1 MDSDSIYT
9 TNHPAIVDHAKYC
22 YEYYRTPVNMIPME
36 KNRYDNKMKDF
47 AIADDKLAASAM
59 AIGESSNL
67 SQLAQT
73 YSYSFKDSEKYMMYA
88 DILAVLA

>member
-1 MDSDSIYT
+1 MNI
-9 TNHPAIVDHAKYC
+9 
-22 YEYYRTPVNMIPME
+22 IPKE
-36 KNRYDNKMKDF
+36 KNRYDNKLKDF
-47 AIADDKLAASAM
+47 AVVDDKLAASAM

-73 YSYSFKDSEKYMMYA
+73 YSYSFNDNKYVVYA